1 MIRFT
6 EVKAANGSPVA
17 EIGKGVTK
25 PAVTKPAV
33 TKPAGGRPLKGEQA
47 MTAAERAR
55 AYRGRKRS

>member
-17 EIGKGVTK
+17 EIGKG
-25 PAVTKPAV
+25 VTKPAV